1 VPFVQLARPPLFT
14 AMAER
19 VRLPGGRSTGTVTFW
34 KGKFGWIQPNTP
46 IKHAEASKNQGR
58 VYLSLED
65 LESADVSV
73 GATVNFFVYSDGK
86 GLGAQHCRVAAG
98 AGAAGVG
105 GAKAKGIVKSVA
117 PKLQTAQ
124 RAAKIAGKTFTTGV
138 QQKYVAVKGNFA
150 VKGNAPMKKA
160 PKLQPTAK
168 SMPSPDGMGAHPVPD
183 RSNRQRLSQRIS
195 GTLQKWRGE
204 MGWIRPDGKL
214 EGIKKNQIYV
224 HKIDFKQG
232 DESLV
237 GSAVT
242 FFVYEDEAGVG
253 AEHVIVSAKVAAGKV
268 TAGKKPAFTPKA
280 LTKSLLPQPKMKGQA
295 RVQGQPKMTM
305 LQKTKKKEREEQ
317 GW

>member
-1 VPFVQLARPPLFT
+1 
-14 AMAER
+14 
-19 VRLPGGRSTGTVTFW
+19 
-34 KGKFGWIQPNTP
+34 
-46 IKHAEASKNQGR
+46 
-58 VYLSLED
+58 
-65 LESADVSV
+65 
-73 GATVNFFVYSDGK
+73 
-86 GLGAQHCRVAAG
+86 
-98 AGAAGVG
+98 
-105 GAKAKGIVKSVA
+105 
-117 PKLQTAQ
+117 
-124 RAAKIAGKTFTTGV
+124 
-138 QQKYVAVKGNFA
+138 
-150 VKGNAPMKKA
+150 
-160 PKLQPTAK
+160 
-168 SMPSPDGMGAHPVPD
+168 
-183 RSNRQRLSQRIS
+183 
-195 GTLQKWRGE
+195 